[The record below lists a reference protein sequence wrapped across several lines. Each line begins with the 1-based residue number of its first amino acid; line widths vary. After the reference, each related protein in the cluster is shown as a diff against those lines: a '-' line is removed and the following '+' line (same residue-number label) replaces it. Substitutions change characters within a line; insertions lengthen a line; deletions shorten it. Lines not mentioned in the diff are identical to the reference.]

1 MIEGQFNELGQI
13 YFDLELITTG
23 EPISIDA
30 MFDTGFTGF
39 LAVNKQDLDG
49 LDWTFI
55 REQPMRTARG
65 ESIFHIYLGAVT
77 IDEKTFSIPVHAG
90 DDIQEMLL
98 GSEWLKE
105 FDLIARY
112 RQEELKLE

>member
-1 MIEGQFNELGQI
+1 MIEGHFNDLGQI
-13 YFDLELITTG
+13 YFDLKLITPD
-23 EPISIDA
+23 EPIAIDA

-39 LAVNKQDLDG
+39 IAVNKQDLDG
-49 LDWTFI
+49 LDWSFI

-65 ESIFHIYLGAVT
+65 ESIFHIYLGEVRL
-77 IDEKTFSIPVHAG
+77 DEKTFSIPVHAG
-90 DDIQEMLL
+90 DEIQEILL